1 MFHNIILLSAKIE
14 KKFDYSQK
22 KRKKTYCLRVG
33 VVDSWGYEK

>member
-22 KRKKTYCLRVG
+22 KERKRIA
-33 VVDSWGYEK
+33 